1 MTTSQALEYIGF
13 HRCEEFLLFPLF
25 FLDGLPFLIGG
36 QLQGFSPLGLSR
48 YDMIIVRP
56 SSLGIDGRPPDLLL
70 FLFCGFL
77 IFPGSRPVL
86 RLAVGRLRRP
96 LVVMVMSSCIII
108 TAATRGK
115 QMRHIVL
122 QWDEKAAVP
131 RQLSVMGWSWE
142 KILMRPRRKIEL
154 S

>member
-1 MTTSQALEYIGF
+1 MTTSQALEYIGL

-36 QLQGFSPLGLSR
+36 QLQGFSPLGLPR

-56 SSLGIDGRPPDLLL
+56 SSLGIDGRPPNLLL

-96 LVVMVMSSCIII
+96 LVVVVVMVMSSCIII

-115 QMRHIVL
+115 QMRHIVF
-122 QWDEKAAVP
+122 QWDASSALGNGVVVGEDFDATASQV
-131 RQLSVMGWSWE
+131 
-142 KILMRPRRKIEL
+142 EL

>member
-1 MTTSQALEYIGF
+1 MTTSQALEYIGL

-36 QLQGFSPLGLSR
+36 QLQGVSPLGLPR

-70 FLFCGFL
+70 FLFRGFL

-96 LVVMVMSSCIII
+96 LVVVVMVMSSCIIV

-115 QMRHIVL
+115 QLRHIIL
-122 QWDEKAAVP
+122 QWDASSALGNGVVVGEDFDATASQV
-131 RQLSVMGWSWE
+131 
-142 KILMRPRRKIEL
+142 EL